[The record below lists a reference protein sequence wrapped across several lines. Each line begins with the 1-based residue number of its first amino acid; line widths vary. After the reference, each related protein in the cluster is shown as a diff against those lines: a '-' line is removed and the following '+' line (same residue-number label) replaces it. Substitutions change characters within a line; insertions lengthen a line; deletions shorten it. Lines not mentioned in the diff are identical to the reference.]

1 MIEGKF
7 LLRTDNKPNEFGEQM
22 INIQYCTQG
31 VPCKKKTGIAVKP
44 EHWLGDRG
52 NGKYIKDGPN
62 GHPKAKLLNQML
74 INIKKEYDSIIDSL
88 LVQKNQV
95 IPVPVL
101 RSILNGTYSEEQERL
116 RGKVDFVQFVLDF
129 NEEEYKIG
137 RVSYSIL
144 VNTRSYMKKFKEFL
158 QRVKHIHTCTNNLL
172 YCKDITVDLIRDYI
186 LWRKDIGNSN
196 DTINHSL
203 TPIFKALKKC
213 YREGWIE
220 RETYDEITECY
231 LPANGKVLG
240 EDKKIEYL
248 TLDQLKALKEA
259 AANAKYDR
267 TRDFVDMFMFSV
279 FCGGLRVSDIISL
292 KWSEV
297 DMEEKMVRHYQVK
310 NHIRKAQL
318 LTIPMA
324 DGAVEILERWKGRNE
339 NYVFGLLDDEFD
351 MNDEERF
358 QNIKQSR
365 TRTIN
370 QSLAVMGE
378 KIGLPFKLHIHCAR
392 HSFGTNG
399 LNNGGDIKTIS
410 TLMGHSSTL
419 VTEKVYATVLP
430 KTLQT
435 KVREYLNFEI

>member
-1 MIEGKF
+1 MEGKF
-7 LLRTDNKPNEFGEQM
+7 FLRTDNKPNEFGEQM
-22 INIQYCTQG
+22 IHIQYCTQG
-31 VPCKKKTGIAVKP
+31 VPCKKKTGISVKP
-44 EHWLGDRG
+44 EFWLGDNG
-52 NGKYIKDGPN
+52 NGRYIKEGPH
-62 GHPKAKLLNQML
+62 GHPKGRLLNQRL
-74 INIKKEYDSIIDSL
+74 TNIKKEYDQIIDSL
-88 LVQKNQV
+88 LLQKNQV

-101 RSILNGTYSEEQERL
+101 RSILNGTYSEKLEIE

-220 RETYDEITECY
+220 RETYDEITESY

-310 NHIRKAQL
+310 NHTRKAQL

>member
-1 MIEGKF
+1 MEGKF
-7 LLRTDNKPNEFGEQM
+7 FLRTDNKPNEFGEHM

-31 VPCKKKTGIAVKP
+31 VPCKKKTGISVKP
-44 EHWLGDRG
+44 EYWLGD
-52 NGKYIKDGPN
+52 NGTNKYIKEGSN
-62 GHPKAKLLNQML
+62 GHPKAKILNQRL
-74 INIKKEYDSIIDSL
+74 TNLKKEYDTIIDSL

-101 RSILNGTYSEEQERL
+101 RSILNGTYSEQMEIEK
-116 RGKVDFVQFVLDF
+116 GKVDFVKFVLDF
-129 NEEEYKIG
+129 NEEAYKIG
-137 RVSYSIL
+137 KVGYAIW
-144 VNTRSYMKKFKEFL
+144 VNTQSYMKKFKDFL
-158 QRVKHIHTCTNNLL
+158 QKTKHIHTNPGNIL
-172 YCKDITVDLIRDYI
+172 YCRDITVDLIRDYI
-186 LWRKDIGNSN
+186 LWRKDNGNSN

-220 RETYDEITECY
+220 RETYDEITESY
-231 LPANGKVLG
+231 LPSNGKVLG

-248 TLDQLKALKEA
+248 TIDQLKLLKEA
-259 AANAKYDR
+259 AANAKYNR

-292 KWSEV
+292 KWDEV
-297 DMEEKMVRHYQVK
+297 DMENKMVRHYQVK
-310 NHIRKAQL
+310 NHNRKTIL

-339 NYVFGLLDDEFD
+339 NFIFGLLDDEFD
-351 MNDEERF
+351 LSDEQRF
-358 QNIKQSR
+358 QDIKQSR

-370 QSLAVMGE
+370 QSLAVLGE

-399 LNNGGDIKTIS
+399 LNNGGDIKAIS
-410 TLMGHSSTL
+410 ALMGHSSIL

-430 KTLQT
+430 ETLQ
-435 KVREYLNFEI
+435 KNVEQYLNFEI

>member
-1 MIEGKF
+1 MEGKF
-7 LLRTDNKPNEFGEQM
+7 FLRTDNKPNEFGEQM
-22 INIQYCTQG
+22 IHIQYCTQG
-31 VPCKKKTGIAVKP
+31 VPCKKKTGISVKP
-44 EHWLGDRG
+44 EFWLGDNG
-52 NGKYIKDGPN
+52 NGKYIKEGPH
-62 GHPKAKLLNQML
+62 GHPKGRLLNQRL
-74 INIKKEYDSIIDSL
+74 TNIKKEYDQIIDSL
-88 LVQKNQV
+88 LLQKNQV

-101 RSILNGTYSEEQERL
+101 RSILNGTYSEKLEIE

-220 RETYDEITECY
+220 RETYDEITESY

-310 NHIRKAQL
+310 NHTRKAQL

>member
-1 MIEGKF
+1 MEGKF
-7 LLRTDNKPNEFGEQM
+7 YIRTDHKPNEMGEQM

-31 VPCKKKTGIAVKP
+31 VPCKRSTGISVKP
-44 EHWLGDRG
+44 EYWLGDKGTNR
-52 NGKYIKDGPN
+52 YIKDGPY
-62 GHPKAKLLNQML
+62 GHPKAKMLNQL
-74 INIKKEYDSIIDSL
+74 LTNIKKGYDEIIDSL
-88 LVQKNQV
+88 IVQNNQV

-101 RSILNGTYSEEQERL
+101 RSILNGTYNEQQEIS

-129 NEEEYKIG
+129 NEEEYKLG
-137 RVSYSIL
+137 KVGYSIW
-144 VNTRSYMKKFKEFL
+144 VNVQSYMKRFKEFL
-158 QRVKHIHTCTNNLL
+158 QKVKLIHTNNSNLL
-172 YCKDITVDLIRDYI
+172 YCRDVTVDLFRDYI
-186 LWRKDIGNSN
+186 LWRQDKGNSN

-213 YREGWIE
+213 CREGWIS
-220 RETYDEITECY
+220 RETYDESIELY
-231 LPANGKVLG
+231 LPSNVKVLG
-240 EDKKIEYL
+240 DDKKVEYL
-248 TLDQLKALKEA
+248 TIEQLKSLKEA
-259 AANAKYDR
+259 AANAKFDR

-279 FCGGLRVSDIISL
+279 FCGGLRVSDLITL
-292 KWSEV
+292 KWEEV
-297 DMEEKMVRHYQVK
+297 DMEKKMVRHYQVK
-310 NHIRKAQL
+310 NHSRKSVL

-324 DGAVEILERWKGRNE
+324 DGAIEILERWKGRNE

-351 MNDEERF
+351 LSDRESF

-370 QSLAVMGE
+370 QSLAALGE

-410 TLMGHSSTL
+410 ALMGHSSIL

-430 KTLQT
+430 ETLQ
-435 KVREYLNFEI
+435 KNVQEYLNFDI

>member
-1 MIEGKF
+1 
-7 LLRTDNKPNEFGEQM
+7 
-22 INIQYCTQG
+22 
-31 VPCKKKTGIAVKP
+31 
-44 EHWLGDRG
+44 
-52 NGKYIKDGPN
+52 
-62 GHPKAKLLNQML
+62 
-74 INIKKEYDSIIDSL
+74 
-88 LVQKNQV
+88 
-95 IPVPVL
+95 
-101 RSILNGTYSEEQERL
+101 
-116 RGKVDFVQFVLDF
+116 
-129 NEEEYKIG
+129 
-137 RVSYSIL
+137 
-144 VNTRSYMKKFKEFL
+144 MKKFKEFL

-220 RETYDEITECY
+220 RETYDEITESY